1 MTLLSSDT
9 PETFN
14 LIHTSALGCSCC
26 AVHSPVSTIDPNW
39 GWVGGGSV
47 LSIRAEWVCRLS
59 PAQSRRS
66 GVDGWERGER
76 WRRRRQHNAWQG
88 LGKNKLL
95 SSAENYSISHWSAI
109 LLKGNSKRPFTII
122 HTYIHT
128 GGHNLN
134 CLIKPWQKKKKIK
147 SRLDKKH
154 SQN

>member
-76 WRRRRQHNAWQG
+76 WRKMEEEEATQRLTGTGEEQVTVFSW
-88 LGKNKLL
+88 KLFNFTL
-95 SSAENYSISHWSAI
+95 ECHSV
-109 LLKGNSKRPFTII
+109 KGQQQET
-122 HTYIHT
+122 IHT
-128 GGHNLN
+128 GGHNLI